1 MGLTGFNLRRRKRA
15 LEKIKEEAKN
25 AVRKPNVTVNEVA
38 ETVSVDDMTKDE
50 LLAFADEKGVE
61 VTKQMKKSDIVEA
74 IQKAM
79 EG

>member
-15 LEKIKEEAKN
+15 ALLAQQ
-25 AVRKPNVTVNEVA
+25 AVETTPEVA